1 LFAFILEFTL
11 FSQTLPK
18 KITKL
23 QKFAT
28 KKMLVGG
35 GRGLIHLYNAKFS
48 PILKKNSIKE
58 MKVKYIHTSLKI
70 IILQICC
77 DIYFKVM

>member
-1 LFAFILEFTL
+1 
-11 FSQTLPK
+11 
-18 KITKL
+18 
-23 QKFAT
+23 
-28 KKMLVGG
+28 MLVGG